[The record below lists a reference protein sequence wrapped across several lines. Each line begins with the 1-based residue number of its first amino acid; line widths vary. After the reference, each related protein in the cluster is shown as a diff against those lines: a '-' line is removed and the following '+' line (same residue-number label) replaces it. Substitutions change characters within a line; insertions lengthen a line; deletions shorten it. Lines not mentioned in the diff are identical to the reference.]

1 LRIISPRECA
11 AGTSRHEIRHQQGWL
26 YERNSIHVAPR
37 RKHWPDWVDNRGVS
51 DGSEIVT
58 PERLRH
64 SCLGKEN
71 ASSEEQA
78 RAKRRK
84 D

>member
-1 LRIISPRECA
+1 MVADHLSERVRRRH
-11 AGTSRHEIRHQQGWL
+11 SRHEIRHQQAGSM
-26 YERNSIHVAPR
+26 NVIHSRGATEKTLAR
-37 RKHWPDWVDNRGVS
+37 LVDNRGVS

-58 PERLRH
+58 PERLSIAVWARR
-64 SCLGKEN
+64 N